1 MPDFAPHDV
10 LKPIDPFGSLLVKQ
24 AEHLRK
30 AFSPILVVRRVRY
43 EVIVIRKHGPSL
55 QVPTEIACDFQQAP
69 MQDFQPRGSSKI
81 MPLLICTSSKKI
93 STARGKLVQRGV
105 GP

>member
-1 MPDFAPHDV
+1 MPDFASHDV
-10 LKPIDPFGSLLVKQ
+10 LKAIDPFRSLLVKE

-43 EVIVIRKHGPSL
+43 EVIVIRKHSPSL
-55 QVPTEIACDFQQAP
+55 QVPTEITCDFQQAP
-69 MQDFQPRGSSKI
+69 MQNFQPRRSSKTVL
-81 MPLLICTSSKKI
+81 LLICPSSKKI
-93 STARGKLVQRGV
+93 STVRGKLVQRSV